1 MSQTEAGVESE
12 PSTLAKSAPA
22 LTGKISWNAIA
33 VFILLHLACLAAFF
47 TEISWYVLI
56 LCGASYLVQMIG
68 ITVGYHRL
76 FAHRSF
82 KTSRPVQFLLAC
94 LGCSASQS
102 GPSWWVARHRHHHR
116 VSDTEADIHS
126 PVAHGF
132 WWSHCGWILSS
143 DSDGTD
149 ADFVKDLKRYP
160 EIRWL
165 DRYFW
170 VPPLVLAGLCF
181 LLGGWSGLI
190 WGFLIS
196 TVLTHHA
203 TFTVNSICHVW
214 GRQRYATGDA
224 SRNNFLVALLTLG
237 EGWHNNHHHYQS
249 SAKQGVRWWEID
261 VSYYLIRLLACFRC
275 VWHVRTP
282 PKKGEATDS
291 EQHSREVVDARN

>member
-1 MSQTEAGVESE
+1 MSPNEADLESK
-12 PSTLAKSAPA
+12 PITTAKVAPA
-22 LTGKISWNAIA
+22 YTGKISWNAIV
-33 VFILLHLACLAAFF
+33 VFVVLHLACLTAFL
-47 TEISWYVLI
+47 TEINVFVVI

-68 ITVGYHRL
+68 ITIGYHRF

-82 KTSRPVQFLLAC
+82 KTSRPFQFLLAC

-102 GPSWWVARHRHHHR
+102 GPSWWVARHRQHHR
-116 VSDTEADIHS
+116 ASDTAEDLHS
-126 PVAHGF
+126 PVTHGF
-132 WWSHCGWILSS
+132 WWSHSGWILSS

-149 ADFVKDLKRYP
+149 ADSVKDLIRYP

-170 VPPLVLAGLCF
+170 VPPLVLAGVCF

-203 TFTVNSICHVW
+203 TFTVNSVCHMW
-214 GRQRYATGDA
+214 GRQRYGTGDA
-224 SRNNFLVALLTLG
+224 SRNNFWVALITLG

-249 SAKQGVRWWEID
+249 SARQGVRWWEID

-282 PKKGEATDS
+282 PRGKSIARSTAPAQL
-291 EQHSREVVDARN
+291 EQS